1 MAIFSLCPHR
11 AENEREREGAGI
23 GGRGRVW
30 EEEGRER
37 EREESLFCLLDS
49 NSIHVVLHLKTSP
62 PNAITLGVRISKYE
76 LGGGGGRPKC
86 PVQSKLMENKGSV

>member
-1 MAIFSLCPHR
+1 MKEKGTGL
-11 AENEREREGAGI
+11 GL
-23 GGRGRVW
+23 GG
-30 EEEGRER
+30 EEGYGRRKGER